1 MPTYVST
8 SCLPG
13 EPNVFAILDAFAKA
27 GLTHIE
33 LGSRSEYIPDISA
46 GQFRQYAVSFIVH
59 HYFPPPREPLVVNL
73 ASQNAGILQRSIDH
87 IKRSIAFCHELG
99 CGLYSFHAGFRAD
112 PDDRF
117 VFPGPEHAC
126 SYEAALRTFIESVR
140 QIDEYA
146 RQMGVRIAV
155 ENNVLARQNVV
166 DGQNPYLLL
175 CRADEF
181 QDLWDAVPSPNLGL
195 LLDLGHLKVTSH
207 WLGFDRDD
215 FVRKVKDKVFAIH
228 IHENNGLQDQHL
240 PLEKGSWCLEVLR
253 KERLAD
259 LPIVL
264 EVPVTSVQDIKS
276 QIALVG

>member
-33 LGSRSEYIPDISA
+33 LGSRSEYIPGITAS
-46 GQFRQYAVSFIVH
+46 QFRQDAVSFIVH

-73 ASQNAGILQRSIDH
+73 ASQNDRILQRSRDH
-87 IKRSIAFCHELG
+87 IKRSIAFCHDLG

-112 PDDRF
+112 PDGRF

-126 SYEAALRTFIESVR
+126 SYDAALRTFIESVR
-140 QIDEYA
+140 EIDDHA
-146 RQMGVRIAV
+146 RQAGVRIAV

-166 DGQNPYLLL
+166 HGQNPYLLL
-175 CRADEF
+175 CTADEF
-181 QDLWDAVPSPNLGL
+181 QDLWDAIPSPNLGL

-215 FVRKVKDKVFAIH
+215 FVRKVKNKVFAIH
-228 IHENNGLQDQHL
+228 IHENNGLEDQHL
-240 PLEKGSWCLEVLR
+240 PLEEGSWCPEVLR

-264 EVPVTSVQDIKS
+264 EVPVTSVQDIKR